1 MAKFKDALIDQITQT
16 PVDTLHLPEGIDLN
30 FHFYHFMSADENA
43 KQSVNKYS
51 RDAPLHVAIRSES
64 TQLVSLLIAKGASV
78 NIQNGL
84 GDTPLHVAARC
95 GLKDILELLL
105 KEGNVETEI
114 RNLKGLLP
122 MHVAILNG
130 QLACLRLFKRFKAK
144 FDQTN
149 GDSPLRYAIIAE
161 NDDIIDY
168 CLRNGAAIQEQPDT
182 WNMARDNFDIG
193 VRIMSFNSKRNEQFK
208 GKFKLV
214 SKI

>member
-16 PVDTLHLPEGIDLN
+16 PVDSLDLPDGIDLN
-30 FHFYHFMSADENA
+30 FHFYHFMSNDENA

-64 TQLVSLLIAKGASV
+64 TQLVSLLISKGANV

-84 GDTPLHVAARC
+84 GDTPVHVAARH

-105 KEGNVETEI
+105 KEAEAETEI

-122 MHVAILNG
+122 LHVAILNG
-130 QLACLRLFKRFKAK
+130 QLACVRLLKRFKAK

-149 GDSPLRYAIIAE
+149 DDSPLRYAIIAE
-161 NDDIIDY
+161 NDDMIDY
-168 CLRNGAAIQEQPDT
+168 CLRNGTSIKDQPDT
-182 WNMARDNFDIG
+182 WSMARDNFDIG
-193 VRIMSFNSKRNEQFK
+193 ARIMSFNSKRNEQFK
-208 GKFKLV
+208 GK
-214 SKI
+214 